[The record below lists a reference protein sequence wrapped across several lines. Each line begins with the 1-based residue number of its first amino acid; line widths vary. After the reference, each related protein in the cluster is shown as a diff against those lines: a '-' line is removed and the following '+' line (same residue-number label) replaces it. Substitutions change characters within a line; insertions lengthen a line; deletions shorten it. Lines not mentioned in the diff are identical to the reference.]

1 MVNANGVSLD
11 DQIQMFFL
19 SKGVIVIFD
28 QTWGSVSKLR
38 VYIFNLNR
46 SMKFDNLLKFANFS
60 FHFSSRKM

>member
-28 QTWGSVSKLR
+28 QT
-38 VYIFNLNR
+38 
-46 SMKFDNLLKFANFS
+46 
-60 FHFSSRKM
+60 